1 MTLARTPELVD
12 LAHIE
17 MRKDVPLPSMIVYP
31 DPPLSDE
38 ERELIPALNLGIE
51 VICCPSLR
59 PEYERGQSEWEG
71 ACEPACRDSV
81 GQPRPRTA
89 GPARPQPGQ
98 TVAALATV
106 SLLRRSY
113 CVRRQPRPERLYL
126 SALPDI
132 AQAYA
137 TAATRASRP
146 PFVHYVAAY
155 LAQDGGAGGSS
166 QGRRGSFA
174 EIRLVDSEREVTSII
189 TSGSELVCRSPQ
201 GERRLK
207 NVPDLQAFVAELPRR
222 SAGPPAD
229 LDAMREAMEDDVSA
243 RIVLGGAVTGY
254 SGNRYEILQETLLAL
269 QKGHPVYLLGGF
281 GGAARDAAIALGLL
295 QANDALAHDKVG
307 PGYQES
313 IAEISAFAA
322 SYRSAAQASGSWD
335 DLVAASKAE
344 DQEGRPPGV

>member
-1 MTLARTPELVD
+1 M
-12 LAHIE
+12 
-17 MRKDVPLPSMIVYP
+17 
-31 DPPLSDE
+31 SDD
-38 ERELIPALNLGIE
+38 R
-51 VICCPSLR
+51 
-59 PEYERGQSEWEG
+59 SEWEG
-71 ACEPACRDSV
+71 TLANRLVALS
-81 GQPRPRTA
+81 A
-89 GPARPQPGQ
+89 GNSPDLGRLGLLKRNLDQ
-98 TVAALATV
+98 TVAALAT
-106 SLLRRSY
+106 SLVCSGARVVYGGNLDKNGFTY
-113 CVRRQPRPERLYL
+113 MLY
-126 SALPDI
+126 PVI

-146 PFVHYVAAY
+146 RFVHYVAAY
-155 LAQDGGAGGSS
+155 LAQDDAELAAHLKAV
-166 QGRRGSFA
+166 GSFA

-229 LDAMREAMEDDVSA
+229 LDAMREAMENDVSA

-254 SGNRYEILQETLLAL
+254 SGNRSGILQETLLAL

-295 QANDALAHDKVG
+295 QVNDALAHDKIG

-322 SYRSAAQASGSWD
+322 SYQSAAQASGSWD

-344 DQEGRPPGV
+344 DPEQAARCVMRALAHRTIG